1 MEMQG
6 EVSGSLARFSSG
18 QFVEKPERMVYYSAL
33 MCCRFLSH
41 SLSISLHLSRSLF
54 LITCFLSVFTSLSPL
69 SFSLSPVPCTHL
81 IKQHRKKETTMH
93 SYQTI
98 SRKNNNICLDTPNC
112 VVTFASTH
120 QHAFLHLPCHTK
132 TSCPW
137 THQIAFRVP

>member
-1 MEMQG
+1 MQG

-18 QFVEKPERMVYYSAL
+18 QFVETPERMVDYSAL

-41 SLSISLHLSRSLF
+41 SLSLSPSISLALSFSSPAFSLS
-54 LITCFLSVFTSLSPL
+54 LQVCLLSLSPSLL
-69 SFSLSPVPCTHL
+69 SLVRISSNNT
-81 IKQHRKKETTMH
+81 KKETTMH

-98 SRKNNNICLDTPNC
+98 SRQKNNICLDTPNC